1 MNKIVKTEELA
12 LLLLGI
18 FLVDMG
24 NHSWKWFAIC
34 FFLPD
39 VSMLGYL
46 GGNRI
51 GAVLY
56 NIFHYRFLAVIL
68 YLTGILIDNSW
79 LSFAGL
85 TLFCHIAFD
94 RMLGYGLKYNTG
106 FKDTHLGK
114 IGKQ

>member
-1 MNKIVKTEELA
+1 MKKIIKTEELA

-18 FLVDMG
+18 FLVDLG

-39 VSMLGYL
+39 ISMLGYVA
-46 GGNRI
+46 GSRV

-68 YLTGILIDNSW
+68 YLIGIAVENNW

-85 TLFCHIAFD
+85 IVFCHIAFD
-94 RMLGYGLKYNTG
+94 RILGYGLKYKTD

-114 IGKQ
+114 IGKT

>member
-1 MNKIVKTEELA
+1 MKKIIKTEELA

-18 FLVDMG
+18 FLVEAG
-24 NHSWKWFAIC
+24 NYSWKWFAIC

-39 VSMLGYL
+39 ISMLGYIA
-46 GGNRI
+46 GNRV

-68 YLTGILIDNSW
+68 YLVGIIVENNW
-79 LSFAGL
+79 LSFVGL
-85 TLFCHIAFD
+85 IMFCHIAFD
-94 RMLGYGLKYNTG
+94 RMLGYGLKYKTD

-114 IGKQ
+114 IGK